1 MLVGANMSGCEKLP
15 LLVIGKS
22 ASPRCFKKANIP
34 LEYTAN
40 KKAWMRCK
48 FLGHFNVFNHRLADI
63 FGNWLKKWD
72 EKLVAEGRRI
82 LLYVDN
88 VSSHSTNVDLRNIT
102 VQYFPP
108 NTTANSQVNVQ
119 PLNHPSE
126 EGGQPLDLIFLA
138 YGPERYWQLEV
149 PL

>member
-63 FGNWLKKWD
+63 FGNWLKNGTKSSSLKGAAFFYMSTMSAAILQTSIC
-72 EKLVAEGRRI
+72 EI
-82 LLYVDN
+82 LLFN
-88 VSSHSTNVDLRNIT
+88 TFHRTPLQT
-102 VQYFPP
+102 VK
-108 NTTANSQVNVQ
+108 
-119 PLNHPSE
+119 
-126 EGGQPLDLIFLA
+126 
-138 YGPERYWQLEV
+138 
-149 PL
+149 